1 MLNTQQIIHRSLECV
16 WRPSDKGL
24 SCMWVAANGRASLV
38 NVIATSAS
46 TDPRRVA

>member
-16 WRPSDKGL
+16 WRPSDRGL
-24 SCMWVAANGRASLV
+24 SCMWVAANGQASLA
-38 NVIATSAS
+38 NLIATSGP

>member
-16 WRPSDKGL
+16 WRPSGKGL
-24 SCMWVAANGRASLV
+24 SCMWVAANGQASLV
-38 NVIATSAS
+38 NVSATSAS